1 MELITKIIE
10 NISSFDLF
18 YIFITLLSLFKCTKN
33 GFVLSILSASKWLL
47 AYIITLYLF
56 PISKPYVI
64 DLIDNDYVLNLIL
77 GASIFIIIIFIILM
91 ISKSLKKAV
100 RYSGLGS
107 LDKVFGFFFGF
118 LRSYAIA
125 VCIFSTINIIYNYE
139 KWPINIDKSI
149 SFEWVAKGSSYLIK
163 EFPSQKEHDDA
174 KQKIEN
180 L

>member
-18 YIFITLLSLFKCTKN
+18 YLFITLLSLFKCTKN
-33 GFVLSILSASKWLL
+33 GFVLSIVSASKWLL

>member
-1 MELITKIIE
+1 MELITKITE
-10 NISSFDLF
+10 NISSFDLI
-18 YIFITLLSLFKCTKN
+18 YVFITLQSLFKCTKN

-77 GASIFIIIIFIILM
+77 GVSIFIIIIFIILM

-125 VCIFSTINIIYNYE
+125 VCVFSTINIIYNYE
-139 KWPINIDKSI
+139 KWPINVDKSI

>member
-18 YIFITLLSLFKCTKN
+18 YLFITLLSLFKCTKN

-107 LDKVFGFFFGF
+107 LDRVFGFFFGF
-118 LRSYAIA
+118 LTSYAIA
-125 VCIFSTINIIYNYE
+125 VCIFSTVNIIYNYE

>member
-18 YIFITLLSLFKCTKN
+18 YLFITLLSLFKCSKN

-125 VCIFSTINIIYNYE
+125 VCIFSTINIFYNYE

>member
-18 YIFITLLSLFKCTKN
+18 YFFITLLSLLKCSKN

-56 PISKPYVI
+56 PVSKPYVI
-64 DLIDNDYVLNLIL
+64 GLIDNDYVLNLIL

-100 RYSGLGS
+100 SYSGLGS
-107 LDKVFGFFFGF
+107 LDRVFGFFFGF
-118 LRSYAIA
+118 LTSYAIA

>member
-18 YIFITLLSLFKCTKN
+18 YLFITLLSLLKCSKN

-56 PISKPYVI
+56 PVSKPYVI
-64 DLIDNDYVLNLIL
+64 GLIDNDYVLNLIL

-91 ISKSLKKAV
+91 ISKSLKKAI

-107 LDKVFGFFFGF
+107 LDRVFGFFFGF
-118 LRSYAIA
+118 LTSYAIA

>member
-18 YIFITLLSLFKCTKN
+18 YLFITLLSLFKCSKN

-64 DLIDNDYVLNLIL
+64 DLIDNDYMLNLIL

-91 ISKSLKKAV
+91 ISKSLKKAI

-107 LDKVFGFFFGF
+107 LDRVFGFFFGF
-118 LRSYAIA
+118 LTSYAIA

>member
-18 YIFITLLSLFKCTKN
+18 YLFITLLSLFKCTKN

-107 LDKVFGFFFGF
+107 LDRVFGFFLGF
-118 LRSYAIA
+118 LTSYAIA
-125 VCIFSTINIIYNYE
+125 VCIFSTVNIIYNYE

>member
-18 YIFITLLSLFKCTKN
+18 YLFITLLSLFKCSKN

-100 RYSGLGS
+100 SYSGLGS
-107 LDKVFGFFFGF
+107 LDRVFGFFFGF

>member
-1 MELITKIIE
+1 MELIIKIID

-18 YIFITLLSLFKCTKN
+18 YLFITLLSLFKCTKN

-107 LDKVFGFFFGF
+107 LDRVFGFFFGF
-118 LRSYAIA
+118 LTSYAIA
-125 VCIFSTINIIYNYE
+125 VCIFSTVNIIYNYE

>member
-1 MELITKIIE
+1 VELIIKIID

-18 YIFITLLSLFKCTKN
+18 YLFITLLSLFKCTKN

-107 LDKVFGFFFGF
+107 LDRVFGFFFGF
-118 LRSYAIA
+118 LTSYAIA
-125 VCIFSTINIIYNYE
+125 VCIFSTVNIIYNYE

>member
-10 NISSFDLF
+10 NISYFDLF
-18 YIFITLLSLFKCTKN
+18 YLFITLLSLFKCSKN

-107 LDKVFGFFFGF
+107 LDRVFGFFFGF
-118 LRSYAIA
+118 LTSYAIA
-125 VCIFSTINIIYNYE
+125 VCIFSTVNIIYNYE

>member
-1 MELITKIIE
+1 VELITKIIE

-18 YIFITLLSLFKCTKN
+18 YLFITLLSLFKCSKN

-100 RYSGLGS
+100 SYSGLGS
-107 LDKVFGFFFGF
+107 LDRVFGFFFGF
-118 LRSYAIA
+118 LTSYAIA

>member
-1 MELITKIIE
+1 MELITKITE

-18 YIFITLLSLFKCTKN
+18 YLFITLLSLFKCSKN

-107 LDKVFGFFFGF
+107 LDRVFGFFFGF
-118 LRSYAIA
+118 LTSYAIA
-125 VCIFSTINIIYNYE
+125 VCIFSTVNIIYNYE

>member
-1 MELITKIIE
+1 MELIIKIIE

-18 YIFITLLSLFKCTKN
+18 YLFITLLSLFKCSKN

-107 LDKVFGFFFGF
+107 LDRVFGFFFGF
-118 LRSYAIA
+118 LTSYAIV

>member
-1 MELITKIIE
+1 MELITKIVE

-18 YIFITLLSLFKCTKN
+18 YLFITLLSLFKCTKN
-33 GFVLSILSASKWLL
+33 GFVLSIVSASKWLL

>member
-18 YIFITLLSLFKCTKN
+18 YLFITLLSLFKCSKN

-118 LRSYAIA
+118 VRSYAIA

>member
-18 YIFITLLSLFKCTKN
+18 YLFITLLSLFKCTKN

-107 LDKVFGFFFGF
+107 LDRVFGFFFGF
-118 LRSYAIA
+118 LTSYAIA

>member
-18 YIFITLLSLFKCTKN
+18 YLFITLLSLFKCSKN

-107 LDKVFGFFFGF
+107 LDRVFGFFFGF
-118 LRSYAIA
+118 LTSYAIA

-139 KWPINIDKSI
+139 KWPINIDKSM

>member
-18 YIFITLLSLFKCTKN
+18 YLFITLLSLFKCTKN

-107 LDKVFGFFFGF
+107 LDRVFGFFFR
-118 LRSYAIA
+118 LSNKLCY
-125 VCIFSTINIIYNYE
+125 CSMYIFNRQYN
-139 KWPINIDKSI
+139 
-149 SFEWVAKGSSYLIK
+149 L
-163 EFPSQKEHDDA
+163 
-174 KQKIEN
+174 
-180 L
+180 

>member
-18 YIFITLLSLFKCTKN
+18 YLFITLLSLFKCSKN

-91 ISKSLKKAV
+91 TSKSCLL
-100 RYSGLGS
+100 YTS
-107 LDKVFGFFFGF
+107 
-118 LRSYAIA
+118 
-125 VCIFSTINIIYNYE
+125 
-139 KWPINIDKSI
+139 
-149 SFEWVAKGSSYLIK
+149 
-163 EFPSQKEHDDA
+163 PSPRDDR
-174 KQKIEN
+174 
-180 L
+180 

>member
-18 YIFITLLSLFKCTKN
+18 YLFITLLSLFKCTKN

-91 ISKSLKKAV
+91 ISKSLKKAI

-107 LDKVFGFFFGF
+107 LDRVFGFFFGF
-118 LRSYAIA
+118 LTSYAIA

>member
-1 MELITKIIE
+1 MELITKIVE

-18 YIFITLLSLFKCTKN
+18 YLFITLLSLFKCTKN

-107 LDKVFGFFFGF
+107 LDRVFGFFFGF
-118 LRSYAIA
+118 LTSYAIA
-125 VCIFSTINIIYNYE
+125 VCIFSTVNIIYNYE

-149 SFEWVAKGSSYLIK
+149 SFEWVAKGSSYLIR

>member
-1 MELITKIIE
+1 
-10 NISSFDLF
+10 
-18 YIFITLLSLFKCTKN
+18 
-33 GFVLSILSASKWLL
+33 
-47 AYIITLYLF
+47 
-56 PISKPYVI
+56 
-64 DLIDNDYVLNLIL
+64 
-77 GASIFIIIIFIILM
+77 M

-107 LDKVFGFFFGF
+107 LDRVFGFFFGF
-118 LRSYAIA
+118 LTSYAIA

>member
-1 MELITKIIE
+1 MELIIKIID

-18 YIFITLLSLFKCTKN
+18 YLFITLLSLFKCTKN

>member
-18 YIFITLLSLFKCTKN
+18 YLFITLLSLFKCTKN

-100 RYSGLGS
+100 HYSGLGS
-107 LDKVFGFFFGF
+107 LDRVFGFFFGF
-118 LRSYAIA
+118 FTSYAIA
-125 VCIFSTINIIYNYE
+125 VCIFSTVNIIYNYE

>member
-18 YIFITLLSLFKCTKN
+18 YFFITLLSLFKCSKN

-107 LDKVFGFFFGF
+107 LDRVFGFFFGF
-118 LRSYAIA
+118 LTSYAIA
-125 VCIFSTINIIYNYE
+125 VCIFSTVNIIYNYE